1 MCGSPSR
8 FSLSYTLYLPEK
20 SFSVAEVFG
29 YTKLV
34 SSQKDKMCD
43 CLCDHARQSIRFLD
57 LPVLDLIIIACFPPS
72 SLTSCEEF
80 LVTQSLSVPK
90 RDKMSDCSVLN
101 WTWLFTIPNSVFC
114 PTCKGQKWLKLST
127 VKISTVFTFFKLL
140 FDCPF
145 SW

>member
-8 FSLSYTLYLPEK
+8 FSLSSTLYLHEK

-57 LPVLDLIIIACFPPS
+57 LPVLDFIIIVHAFP
-72 SLTSCEEF
+72 LE
-80 LVTQSLSVPK
+80 L
-90 RDKMSDCSVLN
+90 DKL
-101 WTWLFTIPNSVFC
+101 
-114 PTCKGQKWLKLST
+114 
-127 VKISTVFTFFKLL
+127 
-140 FDCPF
+140 
-145 SW
+145 